1 MKSNTVKSHRRSP
14 SSRLGLTTA
23 LAGLVFSLLC
33 GAAPV
38 QAQGQVRAM
47 GMSGAYTGAARGLDA
62 VDWNPANLALN
73 GERGPSVG
81 LASMSLDLNNN
92 AFSLAAYNEY
102 TGAVLTTED
111 KEKILRD
118 IPNEG
123 FMLNA
128 DVNAS
133 VLGFCSG
140 PFALTFQGLA
150 GGSGVMDKDFFELVL
165 MGNEI
170 GQSFSFDDTDGDAYA
185 VGAVTL
191 SYARPLITRQT
202 YRLSAGVNARYL
214 HGLYDFTIEEASGG
228 LVAEMDGVQGEANAS
243 MLMSQ
248 GGSGYA
254 VDVGLALQLPRGWTL
269 GLAVRNATSHL
280 NWDKQVERY
289 VWSAVG
295 DGITATT
302 DDIES
307 RITQSDTTY
316 TAAAYVRTLPTV
328 VRFGA
333 SNRFGPF
340 LVGADVSRG
349 LENRAGVSDKL
360 ALDLGLEWR
369 LASWLLPRIGLG
381 FGGEVRRASAGLGIG
396 LGPVRWDLAVANRG
410 QIIPG
415 DTKGLAV
422 ASGLGLDF

>member
-1 MKSNTVKSHRRSP
+1 MKSKSKSTHRRSP
-14 SSRLGLTTA
+14 SSRLGATTA
-23 LAGLVFSLLC
+23 LAGLVLALVC
-33 GAAPV
+33 GAGPV
-38 QAQGQVRAM
+38 LAQGQVRAM

-81 LASMSLDLNNN
+81 LASMSFDLNNN

-102 TGAVLTTED
+102 TGATLTTED

-170 GQSFSFDDTDGDAYA
+170 GQSFNFDNTDGDAYA
-185 VGAVTL
+185 VGAATL
-191 SYARPLITRQT
+191 SYARPLVTRHA

-214 HGLYDFTIEEASGG
+214 YGLYDFTIEDASGG
-228 LVAEMDGVQGEANAS
+228 LVAEMDGVQGEATAA

-254 VDVGLALQLPRGWTL
+254 IDAGLALQLPRGWTL
-269 GLAVRNATSHL
+269 GLAVRNLTSHL
-280 NWDKQVERY
+280 NWDKKVERH

-295 DGITATT
+295 EGITATT
-302 DDIES
+302 DDFES
-307 RITQSDTTY
+307 QITQSDTTY
-316 TAAAYVRTLPTV
+316 AAPAYVRSLPTV

-333 SNRFGPF
+333 SNRFGP
-340 LVGADVSRG
+340 LLLGVDISRG
-349 LENRAGVSDKL
+349 LESRAGVSDNT
-360 ALDLGLEWR
+360 ALDLGVEWQ
-369 LASWLLPRIGLG
+369 LTSWLQPRIGLG
-381 FGGEVRRASAGLGIG
+381 FGGEVRRAAAGLGIG
-396 LGPVRWDLAVANRG
+396 IGPVQWNLAVANRG

>member
-1 MKSNTVKSHRRSP
+1 MNSNRLKTQRRSP
-14 SSRLGLTTA
+14 SSRLGATSA
-23 LAGLVFSLLC
+23 LAGLVFALLC

-38 QAQGQVRAM
+38 LAQGQVRAM
-47 GMSGAYTGAARGLDA
+47 GLSGAYTGAARGLDA
-62 VDWNPANLALN
+62 VGWNPANLALN

-81 LASMSLDLNNN
+81 LASMSVDLNNN

-111 KEKILRD
+111 KEKILGD

-133 VLGFCSG
+133 VLGFCAG

-165 MGNEI
+165 MGNDI

-185 VGAVTL
+185 VGAATL
-191 SYARPLITRQT
+191 SYATPLVTRRT
-202 YRLSAGVNARYL
+202 YRLALGVNARYL
-214 HGLYDFTIEEASGG
+214 HGLYDFTIEEAGGG

-254 VDVGLALQLPRGWTL
+254 VDAGLALQLPRGWTL
-269 GLAVRNATSHL
+269 GLAVRNLSSRL
-280 NWDKQVERY
+280 NWDDKVERH

-295 DGITATT
+295 EGITATT
-302 DDIES
+302 DDFES
-307 RITQSDTTY
+307 QITQSDTTY
-316 TAAAYVRTLPTV
+316 AAAAYVRTLPTV
-328 VRFGA
+328 IRFGA
-333 SNRFGPF
+333 SNRFGP
-340 LVGADVSRG
+340 LLLGADVSRG
-349 LENRAGVSDKL
+349 LESRAGVSDNL
-360 ALDLGLEWR
+360 ALDIGMEWH